1 MADFSDNTFSIYLT
15 FDIDQDFNP
24 NSSDYYNRSAAKFD
38 SFNSGFQDIVDILA
52 GKSFSVFIRSDNQ
65 INQLYG
71 SYDYLVKSS
80 GDVVKQIAEKNGE
93 LVWHIHLYEKNGNE
107 WLPIRHKELADAFLK
122 DLKFVKE
129 IPEINWRIV
138 RIGEGV
144 MTNDLMRAIDQSGI
158 LIDSSAIASRK
169 RNDAEKS
176 FDWSLTTNEPYY
188 PSSSDYRTNGIRHLT
203 VREVPMSTILMKAPY
218 DNEPLLRYFNL
229 AFKTEILFQNFYS
242 YVKNHNSIVTI
253 THPFEVFSNGSHG
266 LIAYDINTFRNN
278 IEEMVRIVK
287 TCGKIPVFKKVS
299 DLL

>member
-1 MADFSDNTFSIYLT
+1 MNDFTDNTFSIYLT

-38 SFNSGFQDIVDILA
+38 SFNTGFQDIVDILA
-52 GKSFSVFIRSDNQ
+52 GKPFTVFIRSDNQ

-80 GDVVKQIAEKNGE
+80 DGIAKQIAEKNGE
-93 LVWHIHLYEKNGNE
+93 LDWHIHLYEKNGNE
-107 WLPIRHKELADAFLK
+107 WLPVRQKELADAFQN

-144 MTNDLMRAIDQSGI
+144 MTNELMRAIDRSGI
-158 LIDSSAIASRK
+158 LIDSTAIASRK
-169 RNDAEKS
+169 RDDAEKS
-176 FDWSLTTNEPYY
+176 FDWSVTTNEPYF
-188 PSSSDYRTNGIRHLT
+188 PSSAEYRTKGICPLT

-229 AFKTEILFQNFYS
+229 AFKTDILFQNFYS

-253 THPFEVFSNGSHG
+253 THPFEVFPNGNHG
-266 LIAYDINTFRNN
+266 LIAYDINTFRSN
-278 IEEMVRIVK
+278 IEEMVKIIK
-287 TCGKIPVFKKVS
+287 SCGKIPVFKKMS